1 MGTRRTPVSG
11 LGSVGFSVMRCGL
24 ATTLLWIGALK
35 FKDYEVEN
43 AEVLVTAS
51 PLTSRLREKLGAR
64 KLGRLIG
71 VTQITLGSLIAAKPL
86 APQASAV
93 GSFGAVGLF
102 LGTLSFLATT
112 PEAWQ
117 EGQGMPQLSML
128 GEALLKDTVLL
139 GAALL
144 TAAESLRAARAGNRS

>member
-1 MGTRRTPVSG
+1 
-11 LGSVGFSVMRCGL
+11 MRYGL

-43 AEVLVTAS
+43 AEVLVAAS
-51 PLTSRLREKLGAR
+51 PLVSGLRQKLGAQ
-64 KLGRLIG
+64 KLARLIG
-71 VTQITLGSLIAAKPL
+71 VTQITLGSLIAARPV

-93 GSFGAVGLF
+93 GSFGAVGMF

-117 EGQGMPQLSML
+117 ERKRMMQLSML
-128 GEALLKDTVLL
+128 GESLLKDSVLL
-139 GAALL
+139 GASLV
-144 TAAESLRAARAGNRS
+144 TAAESLRAARAGGRP

>member
-1 MGTRRTPVSG
+1 MGTRHTSAGVLASA
-11 LGSVGFSVMRCGL
+11 GFLVMRCGL

-35 FKDYEVEN
+35 FKDYEVQN

-51 PLTSRLREKLGAR
+51 PLTSRLRKKMGAQKLA
-64 KLGRLIG
+64 RLIG
-71 VTQITLGSLIAAKPL
+71 VTQMTMGSLIAAKPA

-93 GSFGAVGLF
+93 GSFGAAGMM

-117 EGQGMPQLSML
+117 EGQGVPQLSML

-144 TAAESLRAARAGNRS
+144 TAAESLRAAHAGNR

>member
-1 MGTRRTPVSG
+1 MDASARPSSRRG
-11 LGSVGFSVMRCGL
+11 LDL
-24 ATTLLWIGALK
+24 
-35 FKDYEVEN
+35 
-43 AEVLVTAS
+43 
-51 PLTSRLREKLGAR
+51 
-64 KLGRLIG
+64 
-71 VTQITLGSLIAAKPL
+71 LIAARPV

-93 GSFGAVGLF
+93 GSFGAAGMM

-117 EGQGMPQLSML
+117 EARGMPQLSML

-144 TAAESLRAARAGNRS
+144 TAAESLRAAHAGNRS

>member
-1 MGTRRTPVSG
+1 MGTRHTLVSG

-24 ATTLLWIGALK
+24 VTTLLWVGALK
-35 FKDYEVEN
+35 FKDYEVQN
-43 AEVLVTAS
+43 SEVLVTAS
-51 PLTSRLREKLGAR
+51 PLTSRLRAKLGAQ

-71 VTQITLGSLIAAKPL
+71 VTQMTLGSLIAAKPV
-86 APQASAV
+86 APQASAI
-93 GSFGAVGLF
+93 GSFGAAGMM

-117 EGQGMPQLSML
+117 EGEGVPQLSML

-144 TAAESLRAARAGNRS
+144 TGAESLRAAHAGNRP

>member
-1 MGTRRTPVSG
+1 
-11 LGSVGFSVMRCGL
+11 MRCGL
-24 ATTLLWIGALK
+24 ATTLLWVGALK
-35 FKDYEVEN
+35 FKDYEVQN

-51 PLTSRLREKLGAR
+51 PLTARLRDRLGAQ
-64 KLGRLIG
+64 KLGRLLG
-71 VTQITLGSLIAAKPL
+71 VTQLTLGSLIAAKPV
-86 APQASAV
+86 APKAAAV
-93 GSFGAVGLF
+93 GGFGAAGMM

-117 EGQGMPQLSML
+117 EGEGVPKLSML